1 MPLRHLADT
10 KENLFGEDI
19 TIQGFRFP
27 QKIFKHSIQHTK
39 SILTILDSDW
49 QICLLTKMYNPKT
62 NTKGPLADMQRAA
75 KYLNHPTPMF
85 RVKSHKATLCL
96 LASTLLLRVS
106 LHRTSSTPF
115 FTFLCF
121 LLVIW
126 LLKCPPRVVLKGYLV
141 FPSARWALQR
151 KIRVLGRL
159 HSGTSCG
166 VVGCESDGNKSIMYI
181 K

>member
-62 NTKGPLADMQRAA
+62 NTKGPLADMQTAA

-121 LLVIW
+121 LLMIW
-126 LLKCPPRVVLKGYLV
+126 LIKMSPKSSAEGLSSVPKCKMGFTEKNTCVRQASFRHEL
-141 FPSARWALQR
+141 R
-151 KIRVLGRL
+151 
-159 HSGTSCG
+159 CG
-166 VVGCESDGNKSIMYI
+166 WL
-181 K
+181 